1 MLLLVLFGLFVIL
14 TIAGIF
20 KKDIEDKLFLVYS
33 VLACLIVGYT
43 IFGLFKVF
51 YITLNDAVNLGIA
64 IALMVIPMIL
74 KFRPEIKKWIKASLS
89 IVQLAILI
97 GVIGVFAQ
105 NLFASARPMT
115 RTAIEEVSRVSFPRY
130 RTVHFYSRLAGWQD
144 LSADQI
150 LKLKGEKEWF
160 YKQLDSLARIEE
172 SGWQKEEDGYSFN
185 SWSVKDNEDF
195 VNYLSIDVNVGEVNV
210 GEDKAYI
217 NFGNI

>member
-14 TIAGIF
+14 TIVGIF
-20 KKDIEDKLFLVYS
+20 TKGIGDILFLVYS

-51 YITLNDAVNLGIA
+51 YITVNDAVNLGIA
-64 IALMVIPMIL
+64 IALMVIPVVL
-74 KFRPEIKKWIKASLS
+74 KFKPDIKKWIKALLA
-89 IVQLAILI
+89 VAQLAILI

-105 NLFASARPMT
+105 NVFASARPMS
-115 RTAIEEVSRVSFPRY
+115 RTAIEEVANVPFPEY
-130 RTVHFYSRLAGWQD
+130 RTVHFHSRLAGWQD

-150 LKLKGEKEWF
+150 LKLKGEKSGF
-160 YKQLDSLARIEE
+160 YRQLDSLASIEE
-172 SGWQKEEDGYSFN
+172 SGWSKKDEGYSFN
-185 SWSVKDNEDF
+185 SWSVKGNTDF
-195 VNYLSIDVNVGEVNV
+195 TNYLSIDVNV

>member
-14 TIAGIF
+14 TIVGIF
-20 KKDIEDKLFLVYS
+20 KKGIEDILFLVYS

-51 YITLNDAVNLGIA
+51 YITVNDAVNLGIA
-64 IALMVIPMIL
+64 IALMVIPVVL
-74 KFRPEIKKWIKASLS
+74 KFKPDIKKWIKALLA
-89 IVQLAILI
+89 VAQLAILI

-105 NLFASARPMT
+105 NVFASARPMS
-115 RTAIEEVSRVSFPRY
+115 RTAIEEVANVPFPEY
-130 RTVHFYSRLAGWQD
+130 RTVHFHSRLAGWQD

-150 LKLKGEKEWF
+150 LKLKGEKSGF
-160 YKQLDSLARIEE
+160 YRQLDSLASIEE
-172 SGWQKEEDGYSFN
+172 SGWSKKDEGYSFN
-185 SWSVKDNEDF
+185 SWSVKGNTDF
-195 VNYLSIDVNVGEVNV
+195 TNYLSIDVNV

>member
-1 MLLLVLFGLFVIL
+1 MFVIL
-14 TIAGIF
+14 TIVGIF
-20 KKDIEDKLFLVYS
+20 KKGIEDLLFLVYS

-51 YITLNDAVNLGIA
+51 YITLNDAVNLAIA
-64 IALMVIPMIL
+64 IALMVIPVIL
-74 KFRPEIKKWIKASLS
+74 KFRPEIKKWIKALLS

-97 GVIGVFAQ
+97 AAIGIFAQ

-115 RTAIEEVSRVSFPRY
+115 RTALEEVSRVSFPRY

-144 LSADQI
+144 LSADQRV
-150 LKLKGEKEWF
+150 KLKGDKTVFYEK
-160 YKQLDSLARIEE
+160 LDSLASIDG

-195 VNYLSIDVNVGEVNV
+195 VNYLSIDVNVGE
-210 GEDKAYI
+210 DKAYI

>member
-20 KKDIEDKLFLVYS
+20 KKGIEDILFLVYS

-51 YITLNDAVNLGIA
+51 YITVNDAVNLGIA
-64 IALMVIPMIL
+64 IALMVIPVIL
-74 KFRPEIKKWIKASLS
+74 KFKPDIKKWIKALLA
-89 IVQLAILI
+89 VTQLAILI

-105 NLFASARPMT
+105 NVFASARPMS
-115 RTAIEEVSRVSFPRY
+115 RTAIEEVANVPFPEY
-130 RTVHFYSRLAGWQD
+130 RTVHFHSRLAGWQD
-144 LSADQI
+144 LSAKQRV
-150 LKLKGEKEWF
+150 KLKGDKSGF
-160 YKQLDSLARIEE
+160 YEQLDSLARIEE
-172 SGWQKEEDGYSFN
+172 SGWSKKDEGYSFN
-185 SWSVKDNEDF
+185 SWSVKGNTDF
-195 VNYLSIDVNVGEVNV
+195 TNYLSIDVNV

>member
-14 TIAGIF
+14 TIVGIF
-20 KKDIEDKLFLVYS
+20 KKGIEDILFLVYS

-43 IFGLFKVF
+43 
-51 YITLNDAVNLGIA
+51 A
-64 IALMVIPMIL
+64 IALMVIPVIL

-97 GVIGVFAQ
+97 AAIGIFAQ

-115 RTAIEEVSRVSFPRY
+115 RTALEEVSRVSFPRY

-144 LSADQI
+144 LSADQRV
-150 LKLKGEKEWF
+150 KLKGDKTVFYEK
-160 YKQLDSLARIEE
+160 LDSLASIDG

-195 VNYLSIDVNVGEVNV
+195 VNYLSIDVNVGE
-210 GEDKAYI
+210 DKAYI

>member
-14 TIAGIF
+14 TIVGIF
-20 KKDIEDKLFLVYS
+20 KKGIEDILFLVYS

-51 YITLNDAVNLGIA
+51 CITLNDAVNLAIA
-64 IALMVIPMIL
+64 IALMVIPVIL
-74 KFRPEIKKWIKASLS
+74 KFRPEIKKWIKALLS

-97 GVIGVFAQ
+97 AAIGIFAQ

-130 RTVHFYSRLAGWQD
+130 RTVHFHSRLAGWQD

-150 LKLKGEKEWF
+150 LKLKGEQSGF
-160 YKQLDSLARIEE
+160 YKQLDSLASIEE
-172 SGWQKEEDGYSFN
+172 SGWSKKDEGYSFN
-185 SWSVKDNEDF
+185 SWSVKGNTDF
-195 VNYLSIDVNVGEVNV
+195 TNYLSIDVNV

>member
-1 MLLLVLFGLFVIL
+1 MLLLVLFGLFAIL
-14 TIAGIF
+14 TIVGIF

-64 IALMVIPMIL
+64 IALMVIPVIL
-74 KFRPEIKKWIKASLS
+74 KFKPDIKKWIKVLLS
-89 IVQLAILI
+89 VVQLAVFLI
-97 GVIGVFAQ
+97 VIGIFIQ
-105 NLFASARPMT
+105 NLFYAARPMT
-115 RTAIEEVSRVSFPRY
+115 RTAIEEVSRVSFPRC
-130 RTVHFYSRLAGWQD
+130 RTVHFHSRLAGWQD
-144 LSADQI
+144 LSADQKV
-150 LKLKGEKEWF
+150 KLKGDKTVFYEK
-160 YKQLDSLARIEE
+160 LDSLASIDG

-185 SWSVKDNEDF
+185 SWSVKDNTDF
-195 VNYLSIDVNVGEVNV
+195 VNYLSIDVNV